1 LIHFYKREDGV
12 DEDCSHLCLRKLGV
26 YSYRSV
32 NRVNQVVKQIKV
44 PQYTLL
50 HKYKPKDGGKEY
62 KDAYS
67 IELPRRFKLVQ
78 GSGAKQQISAV
89 DVACAFF
96 TSNVFS
102 RAEKPLL
109 KRLTEFRRRAD
120 QTEEKLLRLQAY
132 RFEVGDEY
140 LVWRVVE
147 RDLNEILLTWE
158 FKGVK
163 GTTWFYVPYRDNT
176 IVFGSSFS
184 SPASLQ
190 SPALQDFVFNS
201 PKQLFIEG
209 SRNLHDDHVPLTAKI
224 RNVLLK
230 LLYRGS
236 VPVHQLYSKYLLKS
250 TLDKLIEE
258 KDSLV

>member
-1 LIHFYKREDGV
+1 M
-12 DEDCSHLCLRKLGV
+12 
-26 YSYRSV
+26 
-32 NRVNQVVKQIKV
+32 KQIKV

-78 GSGAKQQISAV
+78 GIGAKQQISAL
-89 DVACAFF
+89 DVARAFF
-96 TSNVFS
+96 TSDVFS
-102 RAEKPLL
+102 RVEKPLL
-109 KRLTEFRRRAD
+109 KRLSRKGSHRN
-120 QTEEKLLRLQAY
+120 EESLLHLPAF

-147 RDLNEILLTWE
+147 RDLNEILLAWE
-158 FKGVK
+158 YKGVK
-163 GTTWFYVPYRDNT
+163 GTTWFYVPHRDNR
-176 IVFGSSFS
+176 ILFGSSFT

-190 SPALQDFVFNS
+190 TPTSQDFVFNS

-209 SRNLHDDHVPLTAKI
+209 SRNLPEDHHVPLAAKI
-224 RNVLLK
+224 RNLLLK
-230 LLYRGS
+230 LAYRGS

-250 TLDKLIEE
+250 TLDKLIQV
-258 KDSLV
+258 KDSL